1 MDEGGFVLDFRTPP
15 GTSLAETSRRAR
27 QVEAILK
34 ETPEVETFSERIG
47 FGLGGDLQEGQFRRL
62 LCALKGGSRRP
73 IDEVMSD
80 VRQRIAQNVP
90 GFEVELAQLMEDLIG
105 DLTGVPQPI
114 EVKLT
119 AINPA
124 DLIPR
129 RPRSPTPSARSRAW
143 SRSGW
148 HCAGRRR
155 TRHQSGR

>member
-1 MDEGGFVLDFRTPP
+1 
-15 GTSLAETSRRAR
+15 
-27 QVEAILK
+27 VEAILK

-47 FGLGGDLQEGQFRRL
+47 FGLGGDLQEANSGDFFAR
-62 LCALKGGSRRP
+62 LKGGSRRP

-124 DLIPR
+124 DLIPEAAKVADAIGQDPGR
-129 RPRSPTPSARSRAW
+129 GRGQ
-143 SRSGW
+143 GW